1 MSEDFEKSYSTIMVF
16 PRPEWQVQKLVDVIF
31 RSVVLIGGQFNFVT
45 FFYYNKKNSI
55 PRNWNF

>member
-55 PRNWNF
+55 PRN